1 MRQKI
6 AVPCRNYSGSVRRQG
21 SVMMRREAEVQTSD
35 NSDYDDTVADTAGE
49 ETVNEDRVETVSGI
63 VSYE

>member
-1 MRQKI
+1 
-6 AVPCRNYSGSVRRQG
+6 
-21 SVMMRREAEVQTSD
+21 MMRREAEVQTSD